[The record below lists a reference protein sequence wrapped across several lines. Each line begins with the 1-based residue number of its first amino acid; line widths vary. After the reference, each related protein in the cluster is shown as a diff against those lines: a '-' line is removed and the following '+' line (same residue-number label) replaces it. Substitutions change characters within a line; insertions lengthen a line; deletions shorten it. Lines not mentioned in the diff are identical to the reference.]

1 MGSHKRSQAP
11 YCSREALAVLMCS
24 VLQSKLQIRQGT
36 FTTQT
41 PDWHFHIYV
50 SLLNIMSK
58 RPDDRTSHPDFASFL
73 NSELARKR
81 LKDKEEVHVVSQ
93 LSKEHPGRR
102 EVPEM
107 ALLENPWRKLE
118 KDPWTQEVKGKTV
131 IEKKTKY

>member
-1 MGSHKRSQAP
+1 MFCYSSVHVS
-11 YCSREALAVLMCS
+11 EMCS

-73 NSELARKR
+73 NSELVRKR

-107 ALLENPWRKLE
+107 ALENPWRKLE

>member
-1 MGSHKRSQAP
+1 MFCYSSVHVS
-11 YCSREALAVLMCS
+11 EMCS

-118 KDPWTQEVKGKTV
+118 KDPWTQEVKGKR
-131 IEKKTKY
+131 KKGKKILTMF